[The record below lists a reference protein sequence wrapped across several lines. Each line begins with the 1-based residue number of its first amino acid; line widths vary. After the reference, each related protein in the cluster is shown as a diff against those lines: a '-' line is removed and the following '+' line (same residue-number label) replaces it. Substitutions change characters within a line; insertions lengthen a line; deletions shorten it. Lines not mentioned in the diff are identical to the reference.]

1 MKCDLINADDVNI
14 IQQQLNQIDQSR
26 KTILFIEPYGASL
39 ALCQRGVECGYNLI
53 ILTADTDLRRVPA
66 AIVQSAVMS
75 IKVDTAKDANV
86 LGLIDVLKNKIRF
99 DAVIPGFEY
108 FVPVAAK
115 VSCLLGLPGIDDGDV
130 MNLRRKDYMRSM
142 LQRAGVT
149 VPNYVLLDSLEDIDI
164 AAKVIGFPMVCKPV
178 DAAGSVN
185 VRRVNNKK
193 ELLEAA
199 SRILHGTD
207 VLWGYRL
214 SNLLLVE
221 QYIEGKEYSLEG
233 VIQHGLVHHF
243 SVTEKFVSD
252 QTDFVEIG
260 HIANAPIEHDLAL
273 KMQAYVERVI
283 KTLNA
288 NNCPFH
294 AELRINQAGEPVLME
309 IAARLAGDK
318 IGELINLSR
327 KMNYYDAVYAAYLGE
342 EYTMPALGTAVAGIR
357 FFYRPEVEQY
367 SSVND
372 LSFATHE
379 KISNIVL
386 YYQPGERIPSFP
398 KPLRRLGHVIAAADD
413 YAELLRLLDAADQ
426 QIQFVA

>member
-1 MKCDLINADDVNI
+1 MKSELVNAADTAA
-14 IQQQLNQIDQSR
+14 IQQQLDQIDQSR
-26 KTILFIEPYGASL
+26 KNILFIEPYGASL
-39 ALCQRGVECGYNLI
+39 ALCQRGVELGYNLV
-53 ILTADTDLRRVPA
+53 ILTADTDLRIVPA
-66 AIVQSAVMS
+66 NVIHTSAVS
-75 IKVDTAKDANV
+75 IKVDTANEEQVTALV
-86 LGLIDVLKNKIRF
+86 SCLKNRIRF

-108 FVPVAAK
+108 FVPIAAK
-115 VSCLLGLPGIDDGDV
+115 VSRLLGLPGINDSDV

-142 LQRAGVT
+142 LQRAGVK
-149 VPNYVLLDSLEDIDI
+149 VPNYVLLDTLEDIDI

-199 SRILHGTD
+199 GRILHGGD
-207 VLWGYRL
+207 VLWGYQL

-221 QYIEGKEYSLEG
+221 QYVEGKEYSLEG
-233 VIQHGLVHHF
+233 VVQNGHVYHF

-252 QTDFVEIG
+252 QFDFVEIG
-260 HIANAPIEHDLAL
+260 HIANAPIDETLSVT
-273 KMQAYVERVI
+273 MQTYVERVI

-288 NNCPFH
+288 DNCPFH
-294 AELRINQAGEPVLME
+294 AELRINKAGEPVLME

-342 EYTMPALGTAVAGIR
+342 EYKMPALGGDVAGIR

-372 LSFATHE
+372 LSFATNE
-379 KISNIVL
+379 KITNIVL

-398 KPLRRLGHVIAAADD
+398 KPLRRLGHVIASADD
-413 YAELLRLLDAADQ
+413 YLELLRILDAVDQ